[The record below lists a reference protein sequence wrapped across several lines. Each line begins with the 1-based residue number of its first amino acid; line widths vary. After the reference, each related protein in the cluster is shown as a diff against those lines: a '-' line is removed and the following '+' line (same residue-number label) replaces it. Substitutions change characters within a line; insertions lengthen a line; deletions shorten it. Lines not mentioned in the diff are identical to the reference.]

1 MVKLRNLFGKAEW
14 LALKSAFIAGVV
26 THLFALTNVLHN
38 YDSVGL
44 QPYGYGTGIE
54 SGRWLLNLIA
64 WRAIDWFGQYNLPM
78 INGLLM
84 IFLLSVAA
92 ALFVS
97 VYGLREKSAFCV
109 GVIFATAPA
118 ITSTMFFSYTAALYG
133 LALFLAVLAVWF
145 AEKFRWGLV
154 LSVGCTAASLGI
166 YQAYVPLTIGM
177 FVLLLIQHTLR
188 NDRSI
193 GKLILKGL
201 YYCIAIALGT
211 VVYYAMLQILL
222 NHFGLALHDYQGIS
236 SMGGMDMHGL
246 LTSALRAI
254 VTCFC
259 MPLTNYC
266 ELAQTQLVMLS
277 YLILYG
283 LSFAV
288 MVYVMITRSCKTLHV
303 VFAFVL
309 VAFFA
314 MGTGF
319 IEVMVPNGFIYT
331 IMVFS
336 YVLVLC
342 APIVLWELIE
352 LPKEETL
359 KKLRCT
365 MGGTIMALVLFV
377 CLNYGYQANTNYTA
391 LYYTNQKTENYLNS
405 LVIQVRMTDGFT
417 ADKEWAFV
425 GKIRDPMFYDK
436 WESVPTFGGNTTFRV
451 LVNDYGQSEWPA
463 NYLGIEIPYA
473 NDERTAELVAMEQV
487 KAMPCW
493 PDAGSIAVVDDTMVI
508 KFEELAE

>member
-1 MVKLRNLFGKAEW
+1 MVKFGDYFKKAEMV
-14 LALKSAFIAGVV
+14 ALKSTFVIGVI

-44 QPYGYGTGIE
+44 QPYGYGTGLE
-54 SGRWLLNLIA
+54 SGRWLLSLLA

-118 ITSTMFFSYTAALYG
+118 VTSTMFFGYTAPFYG
-133 LALFLAVLAVWF
+133 LGILFAVLAVWF

-154 LSVGCTAASLGI
+154 LSIGCTAASLGI

-177 FVLLLIQHTLR
+177 FVLLLLQHTLR
-188 NDRSI
+188 NDKSI

-211 VVYYAMLQILL
+211 IVYYVVLQILL
-222 NHFGLALHDYQGIS
+222 NHFGLVLHDYQGIS
-236 SMGGMDMHGL
+236 SMGGMEVHGL
-246 LTSALRAI
+246 LTSGLRAI
-254 VTCFC
+254 VTCFR

-277 YLILYG
+277 YLLLYG
-283 LSFAV
+283 LSFVA
-288 MVYVMITRSCKTLHV
+288 MVYVMITRGCKILHV

-352 LPKEETL
+352 LPKKETL
-359 KKLRCT
+359 KKLRCA

-377 CLNYGYQANTNYTA
+377 CFNYGYQANTNYTA

-417 ADKEWAFV
+417 ADKEWAMI
-425 GKIRDPMFYDK
+425 GKIQDPMLYDL
-436 WESVPTFGGNTTFRV
+436 WESVPKYGGNPTFKF
-451 LVNDYGQSEWPA
+451 LVNDYAQYAWPE
-463 NYLGIEIPYA
+463 NYMGVEIPYA
-473 NDERTAELVAMEQV
+473 SDEKTEELAGMEQV

-493 PDAGSIAVVDDTMVI
+493 PNAGSIAVVDNTMVV
-508 KFEELAE
+508 KFEELYE